1 MNAIKRFGSAMIVP
15 VLLFAFFG
23 IVVGFATLFKNP
35 NIMGS
40 IAEDGTM
47 WFKIWSLIEAGGWT
61 IFNHMELAFVIGLP
75 ISLAKK
81 AQGRATLAA
90 LMIYLVFNNF
100 INAILTL
107 WPKTFGVD
115 LSKGVENLTGVKEIA
130 GIPTLDTSIIGAIFI
145 SAIVIWIHN
154 RFYDKKLP
162 EMVGIFQGLP
172 YVVIIGFFVMI
183 PIAFIVCAVWPT
195 VQAGIGSLQGVM
207 LKSGFVGVWLFH
219 FLERILIPTGLHH
232 FIYTPFEYGPA
243 AVNGGLKPY
252 WIQHLTEFSNS
263 AKSLKE
269 LYPYGFLLQGNI
281 KIFGCLG
288 IALAMY
294 ASTPK
299 ENKKK
304 VLALV
309 LPAGLTAIFAGITE
323 PLEFTFL
330 FIAPYLFLIHALL
343 GATMVTIMYLFGIVG
358 IQGGGAIEIAA
369 INWIPLFSNHGMTY
383 VAQFIIGII
392 FVVIYFFVF
401 KFIIEKFNVPL
412 PGRVPDDGDA
422 KLYTKEDYK
431 SKKASADTQMDDN
444 ASEYD
449 TKAIYFLEG
458 LGGKDNIKDV
468 TNCATRL
475 RVTVKDPSLVKD
487 NDYFTHNQM
496 AHGVAKSGTNVQ
508 VIVGLSV
515 PQVRDSFETM
525 I

>member
-1 MNAIKRFGSAMIVP
+1 MI
-15 VLLFAFFG
+15 
-23 IVVGFATLFKNP
+23 
-35 NIMGS
+35 
-40 IAEDGTM
+40 
-47 WFKIWSLIEAGGWT
+47 
-61 IFNHMELAFVIGLP
+61 
-75 ISLAKK
+75 
-81 AQGRATLAA
+81 
-90 LMIYLVFNNF
+90 
-100 INAILTL
+100 
-107 WPKTFGVD
+107 
-115 LSKGVENLTGVKEIA
+115 
-130 GIPTLDTSIIGAIFI
+130 
-145 SAIVIWIHN
+145 
-154 RFYDKKLP
+154 KKLP

-195 VQAGIGSLQGVM
+195 IQTGIASLQGVM
-207 LKSGFVGVWLFH
+207 LHSGFVGVWLFH

-243 AVNGGLKPY
+243 VVNGGLKPY
-252 WIQHLTEFSNS
+252 WIEHLTDFSNS
-263 AKSLKE
+263 TKSLKE

-281 KIFGCLG
+281 KMFGCLG

-309 LPAGLTAIFAGITE
+309 LPAGLTAVFAGITE

-343 GATMVTIMYLFGIVG
+343 GATMVTIMYLFGVVG
-358 IQGGGAIEIAA
+358 IQGGGAIELAA
-369 INWIPLFSNHGMTY
+369 INWIPLFSNHGSTY
-383 VAQFIIGII
+383 IAQFIIGII
-392 FVVIYFFVF
+392 FVGIYFFVF
-401 KFIIEKFNVPL
+401 KIIIEKFNVPL
-412 PGRVPDDGDA
+412 PGRIPDNGDA

-431 SKKASADTQMDDN
+431 SKDHADTQLDAN

-449 TKAIYFLEG
+449 TKAIYYLEG

-475 RVTVKDPSLVKD
+475 RVTVYDANLVKD